1 MQWATTLT
9 SIRRRPRNSRRG
21 SALLAVLWLAAA
33 LAAIAFAVATRVR
46 GETER
51 AATLADRTRT
61 YYLAA
66 GAVERAILRVQ
77 SNLNRLPDPRMNFS
91 FPTGEALVEVI
102 PETARLSLNL
112 GQPQE
117 FAALL
122 AALGAPP
129 DQARETAMAV
139 VDWRKEG
146 GALFDQFYSR
156 LTPSFRARH
165 ASFLN
170 EEEALYLKG
179 MTPELFH
186 GAYALAP
193 NGGLV
198 RLGAFKDC
206 VSVIGTTGKFEVNTA
221 EPALL
226 VSLGIPWPAVRQIV
240 RLRSMKRI
248 QSLEEVAPF
257 AGPAMAKLRL
267 GGNSIYT
274 FRATARLR
282 RQDGRL
288 SDLRHTVS
296 AQVKFLP
303 LQLTPPHH
311 VLRWRDVADSEVSQW
326 P

>member
-9 SIRRRPRNSRRG
+9 SIRRSPRNSRRG
-21 SALLAVLWLAAA
+21 GALLAVLWLAVA

-46 GETER
+46 GETDR
-51 AATLADRTRT
+51 ATTLADRTRT

-77 SNLNRLPDPRMNFS
+77 SNLERSPDPLMRFS
-91 FPTGEALVEVI
+91 FPNGEAIVEAI

-112 GQPQE
+112 GEPRE

-122 AALGAPP
+122 VALGAPP

-146 GALFDQFYSR
+146 MSQFDQFYSR

-186 GAYALAP
+186 GSYTRGP
-193 NGGLV
+193 NGALV

-206 VSVIGTTGKFEVNTA
+206 VSTIGTTGRFEVNTA

-226 VSLGIPWPAVRQIV
+226 VSLGIPWPAVQQIV
-240 RLRSMKRI
+240 RLRGMKRI
-248 QSLEEVAPF
+248 LNMNEVAPF
-257 AGPAMAKLRL
+257 AGPAVAKLRL

-282 RQDGRL
+282 RPDGRL

-296 AQVKFLP
+296 AQVKFAP

-311 VLRWRDVADSEVSQW
+311 ILRWRDMADSEVSQW

>member
-1 MQWATTLT
+1 MT
-9 SIRRRPRNSRRG
+9 STRRRRNNRRG
-21 SALLAVLWLAAA
+21 GALLTVLWLSVA

-46 GETER
+46 GETDR
-51 AATLADRTRT
+51 ATTLADRTRT

-77 SNLNRLPDPRMNFS
+77 SNLSRLPDPQMRFS
-91 FPTGEALVEVI
+91 FPNGEAVVEVI
-102 PETARLSLNL
+102 PETARLGLNV
-112 GQPQE
+112 GQPRE

-122 AALGAPP
+122 VALGAPP
-129 DQARETAMAV
+129 DQARETALAL

-146 GALFDQFYSR
+146 NSPLDQYYLR
-156 LTPSFRARH
+156 LTPSFRPRH

-170 EEEALYLKG
+170 EEEALFLKG

-186 GAYALAP
+186 GSYVREP
-193 NGGLV
+193 NGALV

-206 VSVIGTTGKFEVNTA
+206 VSVFGTTGSFEVNTA

-226 VSLGIPWPAVRQIV
+226 ASLGIPRPAVAQIL

-248 QSLEEVAPF
+248 QNMADVAPF
-257 AGPAMAKLRL
+257 AGIAAGKLRL

-282 RQDGRL
+282 RPDGRL

-296 AQVKFLP
+296 SQVKFLP

-311 VLRWRDVADSEVSQW
+311 VLRWRDMADSEVSQW

>member
-1 MQWATTLT
+1 MQWRTTLIST
-9 SIRRRPRNSRRG
+9 HRSRRNSRRG
-21 SALLAVLWLAAA
+21 GALLMVLWLSVA

-61 YYLAA
+61 YYLAV

-77 SNLNRLPDPRMNFS
+77 SNLNRLPDPQMRFS
-91 FPTGEALVEVI
+91 FPNGEGLVEVI
-102 PETARLSLNL
+102 PETARLSLNV
-112 GQPQE
+112 GEPQE

-122 AALGAPP
+122 VALGASP
-129 DQARETAMAV
+129 DQARETAMAL

-146 GALFDQFYSR
+146 NSQFDQFYSR

-186 GAYALAP
+186 GSYVREP
-193 NGGLV
+193 NGALV

-206 VSVIGTTGKFEVNTA
+206 VSVFGTTGRFEVNTA

-226 VSLGIPWPAVRQIV
+226 VSLGIPRPAVQQIV

-248 QSLEEVAPF
+248 QSMNEVAPL
-257 AGPAMAKLRL
+257 AGPAVAKLRL

-311 VLRWRDVADSEVSQW
+311 VLRWRDMADSEVSQW